1 MQVSS
6 ELLANVYGVSGQ
18 RLRFL
23 RAEGAPIENPHALYE
38 WLKGHGS
45 QLGPL
50 LALLLDATTRSD
62 LKRKI
67 ELYGDP
73 KVELAKLISEGNFD
87 LLAIGAYG
95 HSKVRSFILGST
107 TSQLI
112 QTVKVPVLLI
122 R

>member
-38 WLKGHGS
+38 WLKGYGS
-45 QLGPL
+45 QIGPL

-67 ELYGDP
+67 EFYG
-73 KVELAKLISEGNFD
+73 EH
-87 LLAIGAYG
+87 GATKPN
-95 HSKVRSFILGST
+95 SI
-107 TSQLI
+107 
-112 QTVKVPVLLI
+112 
-122 R
+122 

>member
-67 ELYGDP
+67 ELYG
-73 KVELAKLISEGNFD
+73 EY
-87 LLAIGAYG
+87 GA
-95 HSKVRSFILGST
+95 T
-107 TSQLI
+107 
-112 QTVKVPVLLI
+112 
-122 R
+122 

>member
-67 ELYGDP
+67 ELYD
-73 KVELAKLISEGNFD
+73 EH
-87 LLAIGAYG
+87 GATKP
-95 HSKVRSFILGST
+95 HPI
-107 TSQLI
+107 
-112 QTVKVPVLLI
+112 
-122 R
+122 

>member
-38 WLKGHGS
+38 WLKNHRS

-67 ELYGDP
+67 ELYG
-73 KVELAKLISEGNFD
+73 EH
-87 LLAIGAYG
+87 GATKPYP
-95 HSKVRSFILGST
+95 I
-107 TSQLI
+107 
-112 QTVKVPVLLI
+112 
-122 R
+122 

>member
-38 WLKGHGS
+38 WLKGQGS

-50 LALLLDATTRSD
+50 LALLLDAATRSD

-67 ELYGDP
+67 ELYGEHGATKPDP
-73 KVELAKLISEGNFD
+73 I
-87 LLAIGAYG
+87 
-95 HSKVRSFILGST
+95 
-107 TSQLI
+107 
-112 QTVKVPVLLI
+112 
-122 R
+122 

>member
-67 ELYGDP
+67 ERYG
-73 KVELAKLISEGNFD
+73 EH
-87 LLAIGAYG
+87 GATKP
-95 HSKVRSFILGST
+95 HPI
-107 TSQLI
+107 
-112 QTVKVPVLLI
+112 
-122 R
+122 